1 MLPYQFPIEAQRSI
15 PSGRLGVFFFFYKH
29 ICFHLKSLNRIMKRV
44 SVSHRILL
52 LFTAG
57 IVTGLIIQ
65 TFTLLLGSLQYTKT
79 LNSSRSFLK
88 KKNVVINY

>member
-1 MLPYQFPIEAQRSI
+1 
-15 PSGRLGVFFFFYKH
+15 
-29 ICFHLKSLNRIMKRV
+29 MKRV

-88 KKNVVINY
+88 KKNVVINYWISAVYNFFATYSQILFYKTKR